1 MGTTGER
8 IAVLMSQRTRKAR
21 NVARDPRVVIG
32 IPGQVID
39 HVHVR
44 TDGEPDLPNQMC
56 AELVR
61 IGEQE
66 RLARPRPG
74 VQPAEVSPSTTS

>member
-1 MGTTGER
+1 MF
-8 IAVLMSQRTRKAR
+8 MF
-21 NVARDPRVVIG
+21 
-32 IPGQVID
+32 GQMVS
-39 HVHVR
+39 
-44 TDGEPDLPNQMC
+44 PDLPNQMY

-74 VQPAEVSPSTTS
+74 VQPAEGSPSTTS